1 MTQHRRALIT
11 LAASASL
18 VLLAGCASPAVT
30 PGASGGGDSSD
41 TSSIGATIAAPGE
54 VTGQGTVIQ
63 TGDAAPQFCLGPVAE
78 SYPPQCS
85 GIEMAGWDWDAV
97 EGEETSGDVTF
108 GSYALTGT
116 WDGSVFTSTSAIML
130 ALYDPMPFVDPLL
143 DPDNAGDT
151 SDADLAKIQTEITES
166 APFVALESYSQNGY
180 LFVRVIYDDGSI
192 QTWAD
197 DKYLPDVVAIRP
209 ALVDVG

>member
-1 MTQHRRALIT
+1 MTQLRRVPLL

-18 VLLAGCASPAVT
+18 LLLAGCATPAAT
-30 PGASGGGDSSD
+30 PGSSGDDSSD

-54 VTGQGTVIQ
+54 VAGQGTVIQ

-78 SYPPQCS
+78 SAPPQCS
-85 GIEMAGWDWDAV
+85 GIELAGWDWDAV
-97 EGEETSGDVTF
+97 DGEETMGDVTY

-143 DPDNAGDT
+143 DAENAGDT
-151 SDADLAKIQTEITES
+151 SEADLTRIQTEITES
-166 APFVALESYSQNGY
+166 APFVVLESYWQNGY

-192 QTWAD
+192 QAWVD

>member
-1 MTQHRRALIT
+1 MTQLRRVPVL

-18 VLLAGCASPAVT
+18 VLLAGCAAPAVT
-30 PGASGGGDSSD
+30 PGSSGDDTSD

-78 SYPPQCS
+78 SAPPQCS
-85 GIEMAGWDWDAV
+85 GIELAGWDWDTV
-97 EGEETSGDVTF
+97 DGEETMGDVTY
-108 GSYALTGT
+108 GAYALTGT

-143 DPDNAGDT
+143 DAENAGD
-151 SDADLAKIQTEITES
+151 SSEADLTRIQTEITES
-166 APFVALESYSQNGY
+166 APFVALESYPQNGY

-192 QTWAD
+192 QAWVD